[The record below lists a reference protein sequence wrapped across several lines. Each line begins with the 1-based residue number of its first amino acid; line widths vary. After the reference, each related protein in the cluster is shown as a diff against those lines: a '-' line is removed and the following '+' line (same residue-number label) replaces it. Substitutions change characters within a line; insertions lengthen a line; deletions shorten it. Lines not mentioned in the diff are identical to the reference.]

1 MLAEVAA
8 VIADSD
14 SNIEEVTVVKRHQD
28 TSAMTFLLQV
38 KDRTHLARIMRNVK
52 KMQNVRSVSRDSA

>member
-38 KDRTHLARIMRNVK
+38 KNRTHLARIMRNVK